1 MGCLRDRVG
10 EISNFTFCK
19 FNVRGVQ
26 ARVQVVSLYIAIS
39 FAVAILYMKDSE
51 SLQEA
56 SEFVLF
62 PLHHF
67 VQPILMWIRGYKQDT
82 NKLELPK
89 NSSSIVRLSH
99 ECNVT
104 IFLLFAIGISLR
116 WIKLIGF
123 CGGGGKKGVNYICT
137 V

>member
-39 FAVAILYMKDSE
+39 FAVAILYMKDSK

-67 VQPILMWIRGYKQDT
+67 VQPILM
-82 NKLELPK
+82 
-89 NSSSIVRLSH
+89 
-99 ECNVT
+99 
-104 IFLLFAIGISLR
+104 
-116 WIKLIGF
+116 
-123 CGGGGKKGVNYICT
+123 
-137 V
+137 